1 MELKLSAEIREK
13 KEKLTKDQLAG
24 ILYGRDQ
31 ESLSLKMNYNA
42 FDKLFQEAGESNLIS
57 LSLGD
62 ETFPVLVKAAQK
74 DVLKGTYIHIDLYKV
89 NMKEKVRAEIPLEFV
104 GEDKAKALK
113 ELGGIFITNI
123 DEVSVECLPADLV
136 DHIEVDVSSLSE
148 LGDAIR
154 IEDLKVPA
162 GIHLFQEGHE
172 IVCVAEAPKK
182 VEEETVAEVAVEGEA
197 ENKAGAEGANK
208 EEEKK
213 EEEKK

>member
-1 MELKLSAEIREK
+1 MELKLSADIREK
-13 KEKLTKDQLAG
+13 KEKLAKDQLAA

-62 ETFPVLVKAAQK
+62 KTFPVLVKATQK

-89 NMKEKVRAEIPLEFV
+89 NMKEKVKAEIPLEFV

-136 DHIEVDVSSLSE
+136 DHIEVDVSSLAE

-154 IEDLKVPA
+154 IEDLQVPA

-182 VEEETVAEVAVEGEA
+182 VEDEIVVSAAEGSVEGSTEA
-197 ENKAGAEGANK
+197 GGEKKEGENK
-208 EEEKK
+208 EEENKK
-213 EEEKK
+213 